1 MRVYVL
7 ENLFS
12 SHAEPAWHENFV
24 TETFSNGDILL
35 ENSFVVNNNLRMDS
49 LDPDDEGLVWVY
61 SNPPELSDE
70 LLERARRCFD

>member
-24 TETFSNGDILL
+24 TKTFPNGDLLL
-35 ENSFVVNNNLRMDS
+35 EKSFVVDSNLRMNT
-49 LDPDDEGLVWVY
+49 LDPDDEGLMWVH
-61 SNPPELSDE
+61 SNPPELNE
-70 LLERARRCFD
+70 AMLERVRRCFD